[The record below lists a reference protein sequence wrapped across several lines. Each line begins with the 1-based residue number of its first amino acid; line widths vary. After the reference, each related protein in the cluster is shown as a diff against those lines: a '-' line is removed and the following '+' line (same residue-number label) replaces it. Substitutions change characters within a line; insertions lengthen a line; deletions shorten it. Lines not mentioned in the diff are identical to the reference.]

1 MKSMS
6 LFSGIASA
14 STLLALCLVA
24 PNSFASDCAS
34 VYSNATR
41 NITSIQRQQTEL
53 SYYFNQHCQKSGEVN
68 ESSLGIGV
76 EAVVKKI
83 PFTFSTTSSSSKSKL
98 EEFCK
103 VGVQQNYFSASSS
116 DFRDEVVVASLNS
129 FNQCIA
135 LENRGLRLTHQEQPP
150 QSVLIYAE
158 LTNNFTAA
166 SLDAVA
172 YDSKALDCRSTGFAS
187 DGSAIVVDGSKSLKI
202 AKNFTITCTRKPKT
216 EGGKTY
222 YPRAVVG
229 VSTSLG
235 PYSVELIE
243 DQLFGFMLASQAKA
257 NYDKAIAQRDY
268 NLNEAL
274 GAKNAAA
281 QLQNRLN
288 NVSAELF
295 TVSTGEY
302 DRPSTVHYPPRM
314 YCGTDIQAHANAQC
328 GGRTPVIKHTGGY
341 GGNKCGYQHYVIA
354 CINK

>member
-1 MKSMS
+1 MRMLSTLQKSA
-6 LFSGIASA
+6 ASA
-14 STLLALCLVA
+14 LLFALSTISSH
-24 PNSFASDCAS
+24 SFAADCAT

-53 SYYFNQHCQKSGEVN
+53 SYYFNQHCQKSGEIN
-68 ESSLGIGV
+68 ESSLGVGID
-76 EAVVKKI
+76 AVVKKI
-83 PFTFSTTSSSSKSKL
+83 PFTFSANSSSSKSKL

-103 VGVQQNYFSASSS
+103 VGVQQNYF
-116 DFRDEVVVASLNS
+116 EVVVASLNS

-172 YDSKALDCRSTGFAS
+172 YDSKALDCKSTGFAT

-202 AKNFTITCTRKPKT
+202 AKNFTITCTRKAKT

-235 PYSVELIE
+235 PYSVEMIE

-257 NYDKAIAQRDY
+257 NYDKAVAQRDY

-274 GAKNAAA
+274 GAKNVAA

-288 NVSAELF
+288 NVSAELL

-302 DRPSTVHYPPRM
+302 DKPSTAFYPPRL
-314 YCGTDIQAHANAQC
+314 YCGTDVQAHANSQC
-328 GGRTPVIKHTGGY
+328 GGNRTAVVKHIGGY

-354 CINK
+354 CISK